1 MVFLATDLDRTI
13 IFSYKFLTSYGKSIE
28 DYTCVETYNNKPLS
42 FIPKSSYKYLS
53 NLLKTEDKYLF
64 IPTTTRSIKQF
75 KRINLIPEFP
85 IAIVDNGGT
94 ILYKGKPIKEWTNYI
109 KSLEKRL
116 RYSYNEIYDMFRD
129 SDLYEKKPKFVDD
142 LFLFIKLKDVKK
154 SIISKFLY
162 KVQKKLKNTDWEYTL
177 QGLKLYIL
185 PKYICKENAVEYVS
199 NYLLPEYNNII
210 LTSGDG
216 KLDIGLIEYG
226 DISFI
231 PKHSEAY
238 KILESDKNLRK
249 GSLVIKGFYK
259 KNYVS
264 RESTEEILKYFE
276 EIKNEFTNITRR
288 VK

>member
-13 IFSYKFLTSYGKSIE
+13 IFSHKFLTSYGKSLE

-42 FIPKSSYKYLS
+42 FVPKSSYKYLS
-53 NLLKTEDKYLF
+53 NLLKTEDRYLF

-75 KRINLIPEFP
+75 KRINLISEFP

-94 ILYKGKPIKEWTNYI
+94 ILYKGKPIKEWINYI

-116 RYSYNEIYDMFRD
+116 RYSYNEIYNMFRD

-142 LFLFIKLKDVKK
+142 LFLFIKLKEVKK

-162 KVQKKLKNTDWEYTL
+162 KVQKKLENTDWEYTL
-177 QGLKLYIL
+177 QGLKLYIM
-185 PKYICKENAVEYVS
+185 PRYINKENAVEYVS
-199 NYLLPEYNNII
+199 NYLLPEHNNIV

-216 KLDIGLIEYG
+216 NLDIGLIEYG

-238 KILESDKNLRK
+238 KILESDKNLKR
-249 GSLVIKGFYK
+249 GSLVIKGFYQ

-276 EIKNEFTNITRR
+276 EIKNEFTHITRR
-288 VK
+288 FD